1 MGYSGFEQIN
11 LGESAVALDVAFY
24 TLGCKVNQYETEAM
38 MELFQQRGYNIVDYS
53 DRADIYIINT
63 CTVTGRGDA
72 KSRSLIRRAVRKNED
87 AVIAVVGCYPQTSS
101 EEVMS
106 IPGVDIITGTDGK
119 GKIVDLVE
127 DYLKNH
133 SKIININDIRKN
145 RIFESLNVL
154 KNSNRTRA
162 YLKVE
167 DGCDLYCT
175 YCIVP
180 YARGPVRSRPYEE
193 VLNEARR
200 LADEGFKELV
210 ITGIHV
216 SSYGKDLGN
225 VDLFDILKGI
235 NEIDGIGRIRLS
247 SLEPKLLDE
256 DTVKKMASLEKLC
269 RFFHI
274 SLQSGS
280 DEILKKMHRRYTSD
294 EYRQIVH
301 NIRRYIPEAGIATD
315 IMVGFPGETDAN
327 FEESYNFVK
336 EMNFSHMH
344 VFKYSPR
351 KGTKAYEYE
360 DQVEKR
366 VKEERSEAMLEL
378 ARVMKENFHMRF
390 IGKTMDVLF
399 ENTSKDGL
407 YEGLTD
413 NYIRVLAWADKS
425 VRNSILP
432 VKLAE
437 MKDLDVIGEI
447 I

>member
-1 MGYSGFEQIN
+1 M
-11 LGESAVALDVAFY
+11 ALDVAFY

-53 DRADIYIINT
+53 NKADIYIINT
-63 CTVTGRGDA
+63 CTVTSRGDA
-72 KSRSLIRRAVRKNED
+72 KSRSLVRRAVRKNGNS
-87 AVIAVVGCYPQTSS
+87 VIAVVGCYPQTSP

-106 IPGVDIITGTDGK
+106 IPGVDIIAGTDEK

-127 DYLKNH
+127 DYLKEH
-133 SKIININDIRKN
+133 SKIININDIRRN
-145 RIFESLNVL
+145 RTFESLKVV
-154 KNSNRTRA
+154 KNRNRTRA

-210 ITGIHV
+210 ITGIHI
-216 SSYGKDLGN
+216 SSYGKDLGD

-235 NEIDGIGRIRLS
+235 NEIDGISRIRLS
-247 SLEPKLLDE
+247 SLEPRLLTE
-256 DTVKKMASLEKLC
+256 DTIKKMTSLEKLC
-269 RFFHI
+269 KFFHI

-280 DEILKKMHRRYTSD
+280 DETLKRMHRRYTCD
-294 EYRQIVH
+294 EYRQIVQ

-315 IMVGFPGETDAN
+315 IMVGFPGETDVE
-327 FEESYNFVK
+327 FKESFDFVK

-351 KGTKAYEYE
+351 KGTKAYEYK
-360 DQVEKR
+360 DQVEKEI
-366 VKEERSEAMLEL
+366 KEERSKVMLEL
-378 ARVMKENFHMRF
+378 AREMKKNFNMRF

-399 ENTSKDGL
+399 ENITGDGM

-413 NYIRVLAWADKS
+413 NYIRVLARGDES

-437 MKDLDVIGEI
+437 MKGIDVIGVVK
-447 I
+447 